1 MISLKINKAL
11 VTPLAAEALIK
22 VCPFSAI
29 TYEDETLDIGAGCR
43 MCKLC
48 VKKGPEGVVSLVET
62 HDELVDKSLW
72 NGTSYCPLPYIG
84 YGNVPA
90 LHHPTPIPFHPIKR
104 TL

>member
-62 HDELVDKSLW
+62 HLLINRFGTAFAFTRKPRKELSTPSHSNSSAK
-72 NGTSYCPLPYIG
+72 
-84 YGNVPA
+84 PA
-90 LHHPTPIPFHPIKR
+90 NSR
-104 TL
+104 Q